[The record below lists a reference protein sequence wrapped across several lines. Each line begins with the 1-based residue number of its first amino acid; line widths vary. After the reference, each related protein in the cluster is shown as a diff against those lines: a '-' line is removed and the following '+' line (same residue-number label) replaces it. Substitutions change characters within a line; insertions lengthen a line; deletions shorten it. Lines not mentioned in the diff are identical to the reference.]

1 MAKVWKKVQS
11 YLIYFHLRGF
21 LTSCR
26 QVIFFVMF
34 RYNALD
40 VSGLVS
46 FEHDGFHCESC
57 NKELVEAS
65 DELASQ
71 DIAGTHDNARRL
83 RHEKPRDFLQNLEVP
98 YCC

>member
-1 MAKVWKKVQS
+1 MAKVWEKVRS

-26 QVIFFVMF
+26 QVIFFVTF
-34 RYNALD
+34 RYKALD

-65 DELASQ
+65 DKLASQ
-71 DIAGTHDNARRL
+71 DIACSHDNAIRP
-83 RHEKPRDFLQNLEVP
+83 RHEKPRDLLKNLKVP
-98 YCC
+98 